1 MRVLVAGATGA
12 VGRRLVPKL
21 VSAGHQVTATTR
33 SPDKLA
39 LLRNAGAQAVLLD
52 GLDAVAVGEAV
63 ARAVERTVVCAA
75 LQGVVLRY
83 GFLYGPGAG
92 EDFVDAIRR
101 RQVPVIGSGAGVWSF
116 LHVDDAATATVAAVD
131 RGAAGIYNVTDDDPA
146 AAAQWLPEVARVI
159 GAKPPRR
166 IPVWLGRLAAGEAGG
181 SLMTQIRGASNAKAR
196 RELDWQ
202 PAWGSWR
209 DGFARGLS
217 DAAASARPV
226 AGR

>member
-63 ARAVERTVVCAA
+63 ARAVERT
-75 LQGVVLRY
+75 
-83 GFLYGPGAG
+83 GAG

-166 IPVWLGRLAAGEAGG
+166 IPVWLGRLAAGEAGV

>member
-1 MRVLVAGATGA
+1 
-12 VGRRLVPKL
+12 VPKL

-63 ARAVERTVVCAA
+63 ARAVERT
-75 LQGVVLRY
+75 
-83 GFLYGPGAG
+83 GAG
-92 EDFVDAIRR
+92 EDFFDAIRR

-116 LHVDDAATATVAAVD
+116 LHVDDAATATVTAVD

-166 IPVWLGRLAAGEAGG
+166 IPMWLGRLAAGEAGV
-181 SLMTQIRGASNAKAR
+181 SLMTQIRGASNAKTR